1 MFTDAPVVVL
11 SPTPPG
17 EAMRIDVLFADRVGI
32 AHEILAVLA
41 KRRLNVVAVEV
52 DPPHIHIDAPELDV
66 PGFGALDAALRAV
79 PGVESV
85 TPIDIL
91 PGTRRRLHLDAL
103 LQALPDP
110 VLAVDRAGRIVV
122 ANAAAATV
130 AGRSEAA
137 LTGADFGRL
146 FGDAELSDLL
156 VDNGFRLAA
165 GQEVTL
171 NGQPFL
177 LDATPIVEDGRPAG
191 GVVTLFAPSRLGERL
206 NALQNFDEGGFD
218 RILGESAPVRSLKA
232 RAARVA
238 AVDAPLLIL
247 GETGTGKELIAH
259 ACHRA
264 SPRRDKPFLAL
275 NCAAV
280 PESLAESELFGYAPG
295 SFTGA
300 QRGGKP
306 GLLELAHGGTVFLDE
321 IGEMSPYLQAK
332 LLRFL
337 NDGRFR
343 RVGGDRE
350 QTVDVRVVSAT
361 HRDLDAMVAEHSFR
375 EDLFYR
381 LAVFPIHLPALNER
395 PEDIAPLI
403 AHFVALSTE
412 RRRPLTLSHGAMM
425 RLQAYRWPGNVRELR
440 NFVERASIVFPG
452 KELSAD
458 EVDMLLTRGQP
469 RRRVVERD
477 KARVPEPAEVPT
489 LMQGELPLAPATIG
503 PGRPVDLKSLV
514 AEFEYR
520 HIVEALQA
528 SRGVVADAAR
538 LLSLQRT
545 TLIEKMQK
553 YGVSRVTS

>member
-1 MFTDAPVVVL
+1 
-11 SPTPPG
+11 
-17 EAMRIDVLFADRVGI
+17 MRIDVLFADRVGI

-52 DPPHIHIDAPELDV
+52 DPPHIHIDAPELDTQSLA
-66 PGFGALDAALRAV
+66 PLDSALRAV
-79 PGVESV
+79 QGVQSV

-103 LQALPDP
+103 LAAMPDP
-110 VLAVDRAGRIVV
+110 VLALDRAGRIVV
-122 ANAAAATV
+122 ANEAAAGI
-130 AGRSEAA
+130 AGRSEAD

-146 FGDAELSDLL
+146 FGDPELTDVL
-156 VDNGFRLAA
+156 VDNGFRLP
-165 GQEVTL
+165 GQEVML

-218 RILGESAPVRSLKA
+218 RILGESPPIRALKA

-280 PESLAESELFGYAPG
+280 PENLAESELFGYAPG
-295 SFTGA
+295 AFTGA

-381 LAVFPIHLPALNER
+381 LNVLTVHVPPLRER
-395 PEDIAPLI
+395 GEDILLLARHFI
-403 AHFVALSTE
+403 ARACAQA
-412 RRRPLTLSHGAMM
+412 RRPPCRLTVAASAALLANP
-425 RLQAYRWPGNVRELR
+425 WPGNVRQLE
-440 NFVERASIVFPG
+440 NVIFRAVTMTDG
-452 KELSAD
+452 AWLDAAD
-458 EVDMLLTRGQP
+458 LDLAG
-469 RRRVVERD
+469 
-477 KARVPEPAEVPT
+477 AR
-489 LMQGELPLAPATIG
+489 MAPDDG
-503 PGRPVDLKSLV
+503 
-514 AEFEYR
+514 
-520 HIVEALQA
+520 
-528 SRGVVADAAR
+528 ADAAEAGSWETAVQGFERTLLRR
-538 LLSLQRT
+538 LYPRFPSSRKLAARLQTSHTMIANKLR
-545 TLIEKMQK
+545 K
-553 YGVSRVTS
+553 YGIPDGR

>member
-1 MFTDAPVVVL
+1 
-11 SPTPPG
+11 
-17 EAMRIDVLFADRVGI
+17 MRIDVQFADRVGI

-52 DPPHIHIDAPELDV
+52 DPPHIHIDAPELDTQSLNQ
-66 PGFGALDAALRAV
+66 LDIALR
-79 PGVESV
+79 GVQGVQSV
-85 TPIDIL
+85 IPIDIL

-103 LQALPDP
+103 LAALPDP

-122 ANAAAATV
+122 ANAAAAAV
-130 AGRSEAA
+130 AGDTERA

-146 FGDAELSDLL
+146 FGDPELTDAL
-156 VDNGFRLAA
+156 VDSGFRLP
-165 GQEVTL
+165 GQEVML

-218 RILGESAPVRSLKA
+218 RILGDSPPVRALKA

-238 AVDAPLLIL
+238 AVEAPLLIL

-280 PESLAESELFGYAPG
+280 PENLAESELFGYAPG
-295 SFTGA
+295 AFTGA

-361 HRDLDAMVAEHSFR
+361 HRDLDAMVAEHTFR
-375 EDLFYR
+375 EDLYYR
-381 LAVFPIHLPALNER
+381 LNVLSLQVPPLRER
-395 PEDIAPLI
+395 GEDILLLARHFI
-403 AHFVALSTE
+403 ARACAQA
-412 RRRPLTLSHGAMM
+412 RRPPCRLTVAASAALLANS
-425 RLQAYRWPGNVRELR
+425 WPGNVRQLENVIFRAVTMSDGAYLDAADLELAGAR
-440 NFVERASIVFPG
+440 METDAASDSTEAASWEDALEGFERTLLRRLYPRFP
-452 KELSAD
+452 S
-458 EVDMLLTRGQP
+458 
-469 RRRVVERD
+469 
-477 KARVPEPAEVPT
+477 
-489 LMQGELPLAPATIG
+489 
-503 PGRPVDLKSLV
+503 
-514 AEFEYR
+514 
-520 HIVEALQA
+520 
-528 SRGVVADAAR
+528 SRKLAAR
-538 LLSLQRT
+538 LRT
-545 TLIEKMQK
+545 SHTMVANKLRK
-553 YGVSRVTS
+553 YRIPDGKS

>member
-1 MFTDAPVVVL
+1 
-11 SPTPPG
+11 
-17 EAMRIDVLFADRVGI
+17 MRIDVLFADRVGI
-32 AHEILAVLA
+32 AHEILAMFA

-66 PGFGALDAALRAV
+66 QTFGPLDAALRGV

-103 LQALPDP
+103 LAALPDP

-156 VDNGFRLAA
+156 VDNGFRLGA

-177 LDATPIVEDGRPAG
+177 LDVTPIVEDGRPAG

-218 RILGESAPVRSLKA
+218 RILGESAPIRSLKA

-361 HRDLDAMVAEHSFR
+361 HRDLDAMVAGHSFR

-381 LAVFPIHLPALNER
+381 LNVLSLEVPALRER
-395 PEDIAPLI
+395 GDDILLLARHFI
-403 AHFVALSTE
+403 ARACAQA
-412 RRRPLTLSHGAMM
+412 RRPPCRLTVAASAALLANP
-425 RLQAYRWPGNVRELR
+425 WPGNVRQLENVIFRAVTMSDGAFLDTADLEL
-440 NFVERASIVFPG
+440 AG
-452 KELSAD
+452 
-458 EVDMLLTRGQP
+458 
-469 RRRVVERD
+469 
-477 KARVPEPAEVPT
+477 ARMDAETGGEPAEAASW
-489 LMQGELPLAPATIG
+489 E
-503 PGRPVDLKSLV
+503 
-514 AEFEYR
+514 
-520 HIVEALQA
+520 EALA
-528 SRGVVADAAR
+528 AFERGLLRRLYPRHPSSRKLAAR
-538 LLSLQRT
+538 LHTSHTMIANKLR
-545 TLIEKMQK
+545 K
-553 YGVSRVTS
+553 YGIPDGT

>member
-1 MFTDAPVVVL
+1 L
-11 SPTPPG
+11 
-17 EAMRIDVLFADRVGI
+17 RIDVLFADRVGI

-52 DPPHIHIDAPELDV
+52 DPPHIHIDAPELDTQSLA
-66 PGFGALDAALRAV
+66 PLDAALRAV
-79 PGVESV
+79 QGVQSV

-103 LQALPDP
+103 LAALPDP
-110 VLAVDRAGRIVV
+110 VLALDRAGRIVV
-122 ANAAAATV
+122 ANEAAAGV
-130 AGRSEAA
+130 AGRTEAD

-146 FGDAELSDLL
+146 FGDPELTDVM
-156 VDNGFRLAA
+156 VDNGFRLP
-165 GQEVTL
+165 GQEVML

-218 RILGESAPVRSLKA
+218 RILGESPPIRALKA

-280 PESLAESELFGYAPG
+280 PENLAESELFGYAPG
-295 SFTGA
+295 AFTGA

-381 LAVFPIHLPALNER
+381 LNVLTVHVPPLRER
-395 PEDIAPLI
+395 GEDILLLARHFI
-403 AHFVALSTE
+403 ARACAQA
-412 RRRPLTLSHGAMM
+412 RRPPCRLTVAASAALLANP
-425 RLQAYRWPGNVRELR
+425 WPGNVRQLENVIFRAVTMTDGAWLDAADLDLAGARMNPDEGPDAAEAGSWENAVEGFERTLLR
-440 NFVERASIVFPG
+440 RLYPRFP
-452 KELSAD
+452 S
-458 EVDMLLTRGQP
+458 
-469 RRRVVERD
+469 
-477 KARVPEPAEVPT
+477 
-489 LMQGELPLAPATIG
+489 
-503 PGRPVDLKSLV
+503 
-514 AEFEYR
+514 
-520 HIVEALQA
+520 
-528 SRGVVADAAR
+528 SRKLAAR
-538 LLSLQRT
+538 LQTSHTMIANKLR
-545 TLIEKMQK
+545 K
-553 YGVSRVTS
+553 YGIPDGR